1 MNKIT
6 ILLCMALPL
15 SAWSQDQPYTIK
27 FTDLKAPGD
36 NSAKDKIL
44 KGAALTTAT
53 VDKATVTIK
62 GVLPGEESNIKLVF
76 KDEPAN
82 LITEKSVVTADS
94 TVIFNVGNNIRLAK
108 GKFLLL
114 YKENPNGTFIFEVN
128 DNQKPP
134 GDENE
139 LTTYL
144 AALANA
150 NFIGNN
156 KFLSNLTPVVN
167 LGGIIDLKNKKFNNN
182 TGIFTWRLDINPYIG
197 AQIDTK
203 DSVSFIPAMMLG
215 GRAGIGLNNYL
226 SWGDEKVTFTW
237 MPLGFGLK
245 IIPDLKDSATNIWQH
260 NFRTGVS
267 LKYQDIFILGAQFT
281 YGFHNTTSESKIFYQ
296 KVFSKSSK
304 EIQYLTISG
313 QFYVK
318 SRDEE
323 KRSNYLYIEWRGL
336 LNKKAYEPFTNNTII
351 TIGFRKDLKLT
362 NTFATA
368 VADRGNPK
376 KLSDKKPPA
385 IF

>member
-6 ILLCMALPL
+6 ILFCMALPL
-15 SAWSQDQPYTIK
+15 SVWSQEKPYTVK
-27 FTDLKAPGD
+27 FTDLKSPGD
-36 NSAKDKIL
+36 NSAKDKVS
-44 KGAALTTAT
+44 KGFTVTTAT
-53 VDKATVTIK
+53 VDKATVTIT
-62 GVLPGEESNIKLVF
+62 GVPPADTNNIKLVF
-76 KDEPAN
+76 KNDPN
-82 LITEKSVVTADS
+82 NVITKKPFVTADS
-94 TVIFNVGNNIRLAK
+94 SVIFNVGNNIRLAD

-114 YKENPNGTFIFEVN
+114 YKENPNGTFIFGVN

-134 GDENE
+134 PKENE
-139 LTTYL
+139 FTTYL

-167 LGGIIDLKNKKFNNN
+167 LGGIIDLKNKTFKK

-226 SWGDEKVTFTW
+226 SWGDDKVTFTW

-260 NFRTGVS
+260 NFRTGIS

-318 SRDEE
+318 GNDEE
-323 KRSNYLYIEWRGL
+323 ARSNYLYIEWRGL

-351 TIGFRKDLKLT
+351 TVGFRKDLKLA
-362 NTFATA
+362 NTFAAA
-368 VADRGNPK
+368 VSTSDDQK
-376 KLSDKKPPA
+376 KLKNKKPPA